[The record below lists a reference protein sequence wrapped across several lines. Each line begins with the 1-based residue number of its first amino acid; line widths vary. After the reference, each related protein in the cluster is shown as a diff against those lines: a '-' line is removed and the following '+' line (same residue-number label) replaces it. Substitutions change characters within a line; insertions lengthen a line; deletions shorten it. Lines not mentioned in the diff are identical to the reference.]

1 LDWVQAAPHRHLR
14 PAPEVLSTARLRQE
28 MAPALQVTAGMQVAP
43 RRAVAPELPPPQ
55 FCSLLAQAVA
65 RERMA
70 EVRVSQLA
78 VAPPAQQQG
87 HLANAQRLLV
97 PRVPAKAPLRA
108 QQPAAV
114 A

>member
-1 LDWVQAAPHRHLR
+1 
-14 PAPEVLSTARLRQE
+14 
-28 MAPALQVTAGMQVAP
+28 MAPALQVTAGMPVAP
-43 RRAVAPELPPPQ
+43 RRAAAPELPPRQ

-65 RERMA
+65 PERRP
-70 EVRVSQLA
+70 EVPVPQLA

-108 QQPAAV
+108 QQQQPAAV